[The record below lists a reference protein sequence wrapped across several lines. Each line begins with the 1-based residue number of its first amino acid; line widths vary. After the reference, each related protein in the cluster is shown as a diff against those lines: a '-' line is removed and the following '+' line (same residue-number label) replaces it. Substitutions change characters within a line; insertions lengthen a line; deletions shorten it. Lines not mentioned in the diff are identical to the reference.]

1 MRDPLLEKPP
11 PHSTEMEQAVLAAL
25 FIDNSGFEDIDDLVP
40 DDFYTIAHRHIFHCM
55 LALRSKGQ
63 AVDLVTVAQKLKSK
77 GWLEKIGGASY
88 LATITDVAPIAT
100 NVSQCSGEVKNMAAV
115 RKMMLTSMRIASL
128 AHSVTD
134 VDEYISQAQ
143 AEILKIQTT
152 ASIDKIH
159 DMESLMV
166 QALNRIDDA
175 QNREVEIGL
184 KLGLPTLDNF
194 MQVFGSKLIVLAGR
208 PGMGKTA
215 LALSMARSLA
225 ERGTRVGFLSIEMDK
240 ESLADRMLGHI
251 ANINPLLFYA
261 RESLNKKAI
270 DTLSESAGYLATLP
284 LFVDD
289 SECTIRDVERKCR
302 KFKKMGCEIVFIDQ
316 LSKIRGRPGQT
327 KFEQYS
333 DNCSAIALIKKE
345 LRIPIVLLCQINRGA
360 EQRKDARPEMSDLK
374 QTGMIEE
381 DADMVLLIYRPGYY
395 NKDVDQSVTDII
407 LAKNRQ
413 GAKGVEQQ
421 VPFNAKRMMFELSCI
436 AT

>member
-1 MRDPLLEKPP
+1 MRDPLLEKTP
-11 PHSTEMEQAVLAAL
+11 PHNTETEQAVLAAL
-25 FIDNSGFEDIDDLVP
+25 FMNNAGFEDIGDLKP
-40 DDFYTIAHRHIFHCM
+40 EDFYTAAHKNIFQCM
-55 LALRSKGQ
+55 MSLRSKGQ
-63 AVDLVTVAQKLKSK
+63 AVDLITVAQKLKNK
-77 GWLEKIGGASY
+77 DLLERSGGASY
-88 LATITDVAPIAT
+88 LTTIADTAPIAT
-100 NVSQCSGEVKNMAAV
+100 NVGQYAGEVKNTAAL
-115 RKMMLTSMRIASL
+115 RRMMLVSMKIASL

-152 ASIDKIH
+152 SSIDKIH
-159 DMESLMV
+159 DMETLMA
-166 QALNRIDDA
+166 QALDRIDDA
-175 QNREVEIGL
+175 QKRDVEIGL
-184 KLGLPTLDNF
+184 RLGMPTLDNY

-240 ESLADRMLGHI
+240 ESLADRMLGHM

-261 RESLNKKAI
+261 RDSLKKKTI
-270 DTLSESAGYLATLP
+270 ETLTEAAEYLSALP

-289 SECTIRDVERKCR
+289 ADCTIRDVERKCR
-302 KFKKMGCEIVFIDQ
+302 KFKKMGCEIIFIDQ
-316 LSKIRGRPGQT
+316 LSKIRGRAGQT

-333 DNCSAIALIKKE
+333 DNCSTIALIKKE
-345 LRIPIVLLCQINRGA
+345 IRIPVVLLCQLNRGT
-360 EQRKDARPEMSDLK
+360 EQRKDARPELADLK

-421 VPFNAKRMMFELSCI
+421 VLFNAKRMMFELIVS
-436 AT
+436 